1 MQELNPPPQRLGGP
15 IPARMAPVVPAL
27 VIAAHLVCSLVLL
40 GWALGLPRLP
50 RIVDGGFPM
59 QPLTAVAGIA
69 VGFGILLSG
78 LSRPRAAAGILAL
91 PLLIGLAAL
100 AQEYWGLSL
109 GIDRLL
115 FPDGI
120 VLQTRFNP
128 GRPGVLPALGMVLLS
143 LSVLALR
150 SRSRPLRRLT
160 IIFACVAIAVA
171 AISGLLLPL
180 GISRP
185 DPATRHALMSLPT
198 ALTICLLALGV
209 IALRRQYAW
218 PHKPEGG
225 FGSATLQSCLLLSV
239 SLPVVSALAHFW
251 AERSGIASPEMIEI
265 VQAVVQVALSCGLI
279 AWAWVRIARES
290 GARWAVNLALDS
302 APVSITDVDG
312 RILRWSAGCERL
324 YGWTSEQAIGRFQH
338 TLTGTPPTSPACI
351 GALLH
356 GACHEGEV
364 TAYRRDGSALRVLHN
379 RQAVQ
384 PRADLAP
391 MVVHAMTDMTARI
404 QAERAM
410 LASDARLSLAVDLHE
425 LGIFEWSLST
435 DRFVFHGHAERLFA
449 LEPSGFEGGI
459 DAWKRHLLTTFGSS
473 FRMPGPPESWQAGRH
488 GFRLVTVAPAN
499 ASATAR
505 VIEGTAH
512 IHRGPGDE
520 ISMIGIVMDATE
532 REQRAEML
540 RSRESELRSILDTVP
555 EAMITIDE
563 HGQIRSFSVT
573 AESLFGYAAA
583 EVLGKDVRL
592 LLPRYVRPDS
602 ASVLPGPGQAA
613 ITSITAGRD
622 RLGNELPI
630 EIAVGAANIGNER
643 IAIAFIRNMRE
654 QLAAQARLSELRE
667 QFLHASRL
675 SAMGEMGAGLAH
687 ELNQPLTATS
697 NLLGAIDLMMA
708 RDGDPEQVRC
718 MLELARQEVLRA
730 GSIIRRMR
738 AFVAKGELDFQ
749 AEPLDDV
756 IAETL
761 QLARSRSH
769 APGTRLTYRPSVD
782 APCVLADRIQ
792 MQQVLI
798 NVINNAFDA
807 LAGLND
813 RQPEITL
820 STRQLNDGH
829 IMISVIDNGP
839 GLPEA
844 IINRP
849 FEAFSS
855 TKPSGMGLGLSI
867 CRRIVEAHGGRFSLR
882 NVPDG
887 GAAIEFTLP
896 AYTELERRAG

>member
-15 IPARMAPVVPAL
+15 ISARMATVVPAL
-27 VIAAHLVCSLVLL
+27 VIAALLVCFLVLL
-40 GWALGLPRLP
+40 GWALGMPRLT
-50 RIVDGGFPM
+50 RIVRGGFPM

-69 VGFGILLSG
+69 VGLAILLSG
-78 LSRPRAAAGILAL
+78 TSRPRAAAWVLAPSL
-91 PLLIGLAAL
+91 SIGLAAL
-100 AQEYWGLSL
+100 FQRYSGLSF
-109 GIDRLL
+109 GIDGL
-115 FPDGI
+115 
-120 VLQTRFNP
+120 
-128 GRPGVLPALGMVLLS
+128 LPAFGIVLLS
-143 LSVLALR
+143 LAVLALHAR
-150 SRSRPLRRLT
+150 NRALRHFTVVL
-160 IIFACVAIAVA
+160 ACVAIAIA
-171 AISGLLLPL
+171 AISGLLIPL
-180 GISRP
+180 GMTRP
-185 DPATRHALMSLPT
+185 VPTNHQALMSVPT
-198 ALTICLLALGV
+198 AVTICLLALSV
-209 IALRRQYAW
+209 IALRRQHAW
-218 PHKPEGG
+218 PSKPDCG
-225 FGSATLQSCLLLSV
+225 FGAATIQSCLMLCV
-239 SLPVVSALAHFW
+239 VLPVISALAHFW
-251 AERSGIASPEMIEI
+251 AERGGIASPEMIEI
-265 VQAVVQVALSCGLI
+265 VQAIAQVAVSCGLI
-279 AWAWVRIARES
+279 AWAWKRIARES

-338 TLTGTPPTSPACI
+338 TLTGTPPVCI
-351 GALLH
+351 EALLE
-356 GACHEGEV
+356 GACHETEV

-384 PRADLAP
+384 PRADLSP
-391 MVVHAMTDMTARI
+391 MVVHAMTDMTARV

-435 DRFVFHGHAERLFA
+435 DRFVFHGHAEQLFA
-449 LEPSGFEGGI
+449 LEPGGFEGGI

-473 FRMPGPPESWQAGRH
+473 FRMPGAPETWQAGRH
-488 GFRLVTVAPAN
+488 GFRLVTVAP
-499 ASATAR
+499 ATAR

-520 ISMIGIVMDATE
+520 VSMIGIVMDATE
-532 REQRAEML
+532 REKRAEML

-573 AESLFGYAAA
+573 AEALFGYAAA

-592 LLPRYVRPDS
+592 LLPRYVRPDA
-602 ASVLPGPGQAA
+602 ASVLPAPGQAA

-622 RLGNELPI
+622 RQGNELPI

-769 APGTRLTYRPSVD
+769 APGTRLTYRPSAD